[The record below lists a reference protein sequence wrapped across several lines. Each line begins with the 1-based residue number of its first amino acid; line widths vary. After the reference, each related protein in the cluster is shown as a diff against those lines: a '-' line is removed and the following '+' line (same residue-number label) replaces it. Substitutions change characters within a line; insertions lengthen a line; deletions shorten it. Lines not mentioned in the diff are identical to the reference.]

1 MPISLYTT
9 DWEGITYV
17 EEMGVII
24 NRIKLVGSKGEK
36 KVDALFDSGASFSF
50 ITKALA
56 QQLDVIL
63 QLPRPKEFEP
73 AEEGRKLLVKE
84 AVRLDFHIEGIEL
97 SDEFLIADKL
107 SEEAIIGATTMQ
119 KWRLKLDFEQ
129 DRVLVD
135 QMVTRLMLK

>member
-1 MPISLYTT
+1 
-9 DWEGITYV
+9 
-17 EEMGVII
+17 MGVII

-50 ITKALA
+50 ITKELA
-56 QQLDVIL
+56 QRLDVVL
-63 QLPRPKEFEP
+63 QLPTPKEFET
-73 AEEGRKLLVKE
+73 AEEGRKFVVTE
-84 AVRLDFHIEGIEL
+84 AARLDFYIEGIGL
-97 SDEFLIADKL
+97 SDEFLIAENL
-107 SEEAIIGATTMQ
+107 SEEVIIGAATLQ